1 MTNQY
6 HLKDEFGSSPF
17 LNFRYEGKEVTFR
30 SLKGIDAENDS
41 RYLSTEHDVITDWST
56 VCREALSDDEY
67 KESETP
73 CWEGHYEQFGLVM
86 LNLANM
92 CRFRKTYDN
101 RWSPYFDRVLPSSDL
116 HEIIYSGYGGTED
129 RIFYR
134 AWFTLLGHP
143 DFLKSSLLGFEALN
157 YKNTELQL
165 LISFTDLN
173 HALLAKKNS

>member
-1 MTNQY
+1 MSNQY
-6 HLKDEFGSSPF
+6 RLRDDFGKSPF
-17 LNFRYEGKEVTFR
+17 LNFRYEEKEVTFR
-30 SLKGIDAENDS
+30 SLKGIEAVDDS
-41 RYLSTEHDVITDWST
+41 RYLSTEHEVITDWAT
-56 VCREALSDDEY
+56 VCKDALSGEY

-92 CRFRKTYDN
+92 CRYRKGHDGK
-101 RWSPYFDRVLPSSDL
+101 WIPFFDSILPSDYL
-116 HEIIYSGYGGTED
+116 HGIIYSGYCGTED

-143 DFLKSSLLGFEALN
+143 DFLSSSLRGTEALY
-157 YKNTELQL
+157 YKSTELKL

-173 HALLAKKNS
+173 Y